1 MMVNGILNI
10 MELSME
16 EWQDGRTSMKNI
28 GEYAHQLGEK
38 LKGKVKC
45 CIDDTTKVDT

>member
-1 MMVNGILNI
+1 
-10 MELSME
+10 
-16 EWQDGRTSMKNI
+16 MKNI

-45 CIDDTTKVDT
+45 YIDDTTIVNT